1 MQLTAL
7 IDRALP
13 GPGTT
18 LDQVSG
24 KLQAAV
30 RSAIDRPPI
39 RPVATVLRGNEWLG
53 HPLHPVVVAWPI
65 GAWIV
70 GAWYDVRSAS
80 TNDGRDEH
88 AADAAL
94 RVGTVGALFA
104 ATTGLVQ
111 FVDAHREARRET
123 AVHAALNNYA
133 LVAYLL
139 SLAMRKR
146 GRRSLGRKLAAV
158 GLGIVSLS
166 GWLGGDIAFRHGV
179 GVQNLA
185 LPDSPLAEP

>member
-13 GPGTT
+13 GPGSL
-18 LDQVSG
+18 LDRVSG
-24 KLQAAV
+24 RLQAAV
-30 RSAIDRPPI
+30 RSAVDRPGLT
-39 RPVATVLRGNEWLG
+39 PVATVLRGNEWLG

-70 GAWYDVRSAS
+70 GAWYDVRSAV
-80 TNDGRDEH
+80 TNDARDEH

-94 RVGTVGALFA
+94 RVGAVGGLAA

-111 FVDAHREARRET
+111 YVDAHREARREA

-133 LVAYLL
+133 LAVYLT
-139 SLAMRKR
+139 SLAMRRR
-146 GRRSLGRKLAAV
+146 GRRSAGRKLAAV
-158 GLGIVSLS
+158 GLGMVSLS

-179 GVQNLA
+179 GVTGI
-185 LPDSPLAEP
+185 PERDSSLEQP

>member
-1 MQLTAL
+1 MQLTAI

-18 LDQVSG
+18 LDQVSA

-30 RSAIDRPPI
+30 RSATDRPGLK
-39 RPVATVLRGNEWLG
+39 PVATALRGNEWLG

-70 GAWYDVRSAS
+70 GAWYDVRSAA
-80 TNDGRDEH
+80 TNDERDEH

-94 RVGTVGALFA
+94 RVGAVGALAA

-133 LVAYLL
+133 LVFYLL
-139 SLAMRKR
+139 SLAMRRR
-146 GRRSLGRKLAAV
+146 GRRSLGRKLAAA

-179 GVQNLA
+179 GVQA
-185 LPDSPLAEP
+185 IPEHESPLEAP